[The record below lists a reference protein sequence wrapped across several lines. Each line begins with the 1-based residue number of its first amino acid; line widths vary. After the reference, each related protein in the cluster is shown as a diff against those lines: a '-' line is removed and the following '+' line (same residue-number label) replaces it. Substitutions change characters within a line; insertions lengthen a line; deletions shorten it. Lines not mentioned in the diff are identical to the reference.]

1 MNIPSLCSRAVRF
14 VLLRPGALLLL
25 CLCLAVCSYLS
36 ATGSRVRSFVGSH
49 GSGRSG
55 GAGGKAL
62 GAAHAGNAL
71 PAQQQQQGSGP
82 RGGSYSLA
90 STWTGV
96 RAASAALTVTAGVEA
111 AVRLE
116 AIEGATNGS
125 GGGAALYLLLDGHRG
140 QLAADLVSTRLLR
153 RFHELFDGGWLND
166 NPVIAKESGPK
177 SSPRP
182 QPSSEQS
189 SLVSRPAVAAVLKE
203 EIGMAERELLKSLS
217 SAHDSSAL
225 DGFTAR
231 REVAVQYNTCAFQHW
246 SKDLLQRK
254 CFYIGQGTSLLL
266 LLLWRQGLAV
276 ASVGDSRA
284 VLCSTDGKALPL
296 THEHKPFLQPERG
309 RIKRAGGYISFDGAW
324 RVQGILS
331 TSRSLGDSDL
341 KANGIVI
348 AEPEIATFDPI
359 SLHSR
364 LVLLASPGLWDA
376 ISGEAACGFL
386 SLQLAEPGF
395 GAEGLARQAAS
406 KASADSLAVMVV
418 KTNRDNSGT
427 VS

>member
-1 MNIPSLCSRAVRF
+1 M
-14 VLLRPGALLLL
+14 
-25 CLCLAVCSYLS
+25 
-36 ATGSRVRSFVGSH
+36 
-49 GSGRSG
+49 
-55 GAGGKAL
+55 
-62 GAAHAGNAL
+62 AAFAE
-71 PAQQQQQGSGP
+71 SK
-82 RGGSYSLA
+82 
-90 STWTGV
+90 
-96 RAASAALTVTAGVEA
+96 
-111 AVRLE
+111 
-116 AIEGATNGS
+116 
-125 GGGAALYLLLDGHRG
+125 
-140 QLAADLVSTRLLR
+140 LAADLVHTRLLR

-203 EIGMAERELLKSLS
+203 EISMAERELLKSLS
-217 SAHDSSAL
+217 SVHDSS
-225 DGFTAR
+225 
-231 REVAVQYNTCAFQHW
+231 
-246 SKDLLQRK
+246 
-254 CFYIGQGTSLLL
+254 GTSLLL
-266 LLLWRQGLAV
+266 LLIWHQGLAV

-284 VLCSTDGKALPL
+284 VLCSADGKALSL
-296 THEHKPFLQPERG
+296 THEHKPYLQPERG

-331 TSRSLGDSDL
+331 ASRSLGDPDL

-359 SLHSR
+359 ALHSH
-364 LVLLASPGLWDA
+364 LVLLASPGFWDA
-376 ISGEAACGFL
+376 ISGEVACGFL
-386 SLQLAEPGF
+386 SSRIAEPGF

-427 VS
+427 LS

>member
-217 SAHDSSAL
+217 SAHDSS
-225 DGFTAR
+225 
-231 REVAVQYNTCAFQHW
+231 
-246 SKDLLQRK
+246 
-254 CFYIGQGTSLLL
+254 GTSLLL